1 MNLESSLS
9 SAYQDKSRAI
19 PVYMKF
25 KKKKKDINWPLIWL
39 AFYTTGG
46 NLNI

>member
-25 KKKKKDINWPLIWL
+25 FFFFKDIN
-39 AFYTTGG
+39 
-46 NLNI
+46 